1 MQVFI
6 NDKAFECEESAT
18 LRETLENNGINTEH
32 VAVAVD
38 YTVIPRAEWDK
49 TYLKD
54 GSKIIIIKAV
64 QGG

>member
-1 MQVFI
+1 MQVYI
-6 NDKAFECEESAT
+6 NDKALECPENAT
-18 LRETLENNGINTEH
+18 LREALETNGIETRN

-38 YTVIPRAEWDK
+38 LTVIPRGEWD
-49 TYLKD
+49 TTRLKD

>member
-1 MQVFI
+1 MQVYI
-6 NDKAFECEESAT
+6 NDKAWECPENAT
-18 LRETLENNGINTEH
+18 LKEALEANGVETSH

-38 YTVIPRAEWDK
+38 YAVIPRGEWDA
-49 TYLKD
+49 TRLKD